1 MSDFGKATVVYSAA
15 LTSLIR
21 WTWRSR
27 VASALAAFIVVGV
40 HVMLPSSGA
49 AQVIGGP
56 RPAPTSESQLG
67 VLTRFDAHAS
77 GQRIS
82 GDGESQFNWD
92 TDIGVDMDIF
102 DLDLLRGNVFI
113 NVETIVGDERRAI
126 DPNQNNYTFD
136 LSVFTRL
143 PRGEIGTTFHH
154 VSRHQSDRE
163 QLGSPAWNMLGLT
176 YGDRYTYASLNFE
189 MVGRWLR
196 VIEGSEVDYEQE
208 VDTSIRISRPMSERI
223 ALFGRF
229 DGSMVT
235 VYQKLFGRST
245 QYGGRVEGGVRIE
258 GGIGAVE
265 LLVGRERRIDADFFA
280 RRPIR
285 WTELGFRFVLD

>member
-1 MSDFGKATVVYSAA
+1 M
-15 LTSLIR
+15 
-21 WTWRSR
+21 
-27 VASALAAFIVVGV
+27 VVGIHSLLLGSV
-40 HVMLPSSGA
+40 S

-56 RPAPTSESQLG
+56 RPAPISESELG
-67 VLTRFDAHAS
+67 FLTRFGAHAV
-77 GQRIS
+77 GRRIS

-102 DLDLLRGNVFI
+102 DLDLVRGNVFI

-143 PRGEIGTTFHH
+143 PHGEIGTTFHH
-154 VSRHQSDRE
+154 ISRHLSDRE
-163 QLGSPAWNMLGLT
+163 QLGSPAWNMLGLS
-176 YGDRYTYASLNFE
+176 YGNRYTYASLNFE
-189 MVGRWLR
+189 MIGRWLR
-196 VIEGSEVDYEQE
+196 VIESSEVDYEQE
-208 VDTSIRISRPMSERI
+208 VDTTVRISRPMSDRV

-229 DGSMVT
+229 DGSMVM
-235 VYQKLFGRST
+235 VDQKMFGRPT

-258 GGIGAVE
+258 GGVGAIE
-265 LLVGRERRIDADFFA
+265 LLVSRERRIDADFFV